1 MTAALFEKESK
12 RSRLEKVKKLSPS
25 NGPVSGKSICE
36 RDEKPHQIVVIA
48 EKR

>member
-1 MTAALFEKESK
+1 MTAAILEKESK
-12 RSRLEKVKKLSPS
+12 RSKLEKVKKFSLS

-36 RDEKPHQIVVIA
+36 RDEKPHQIVEIA